1 MYNKNLQHFD
11 YVDVLRGIAVL
22 GVIAVHTCQYGSFQI
37 AQKSINNLLGN
48 GARGV
53 QLFYLVSAFTLFLSM
68 KNRKEN
74 EYHPVRNFYLRR
86 FFRIAPMYYLGIIYY
101 LWQDGFGSRY
111 WLGDATHI
119 SIGNIISNMLFLHG
133 FNPYWINSLVPGGW
147 SVAVEMMFYG
157 IFPFIF
163 SKLKSVNQ
171 AIKIFI
177 GSLIIRLVL
186 QYVLSKYDPTE
197 SDYLWGSY
205 LFLYFPS
212 QFPVFILGIIMYF
225 IVIEKQKISI
235 ITNEIWLILTI
246 LFLAQIATGINLFSR
261 LFSRLLPSHI
271 VFGIGFLFLG
281 ISLNKIGGYVGRVDL
296 GGGGVGR

>member
-1 MYNKNLQHFD
+1 MYNTNSQHFD

-37 AQKSINNLLGN
+37 VQKSVNNLIGN

-74 EYHPVRNFYLRR
+74 EYQPIRNFYFRR

-101 LWQDGFGSRY
+101 LWQDGFGPRY
-111 WLGDATHI
+111 WLGEATHI
-119 SIGNIISNMLFLHG
+119 SIGNIISNILFLHG
-133 FNPYWINSLVPGGW
+133 FNPYWITSLVPGGW
-147 SVAVEMMFYG
+147 SVAVEMMFYL
-157 IFPFIF
+157 IFPFLL
-163 SKLKSVNQ
+163 SRLKNVNQ

-186 QYVLSKYDPTE
+186 QYLLSKIDPTK
-197 SDYLWGSY
+197 SDYLWGDY

-225 IVIEKQKISI
+225 VVIEKQKILI
-235 ITNEIWLILTI
+235 FANEIWLILTI

-261 LFSRLLPSHI
+261 LLPLHI
-271 VFGIGFLFLG
+271 MFGIGFLFFG
-281 ISLNKIGGYVGRVDL
+281 ISLSKSG
-296 GGGGVGR
+296 GGGGVYKIFNNPILKYI